1 MDYAASPSEC
11 TAETSSTQ
19 DFDTI
24 KSWKAFDADRGKDTA
39 REIREY
45 YIPDFFNWK
54 DHDSFETEF
63 GKLLDA
69 LKKDEKI
76 AEPERE

>member
-1 MDYAASPSEC
+1 MSYEAILEKLRGWERVDG
-11 TAETSSTQ
+11 Q
-19 DFDTI
+19 
-24 KSWKAFDADRGKDTA
+24 RGKDLA
-39 REIREY
+39 SEIREY
-45 YIPDFFNWK
+45 YIPDFSNWK

-69 LKKDEKI
+69 LKTDEKI